1 MNVYVIQNT
10 HLDLALNEFLTV
22 WKKQHDSKKY
32 LQICEKKMP
41 EKRSPHFKYYKHVCN
56 LVL

>member
-41 EKRSPHFKYYKHVCN
+41 EKRSPNFKYY
-56 LVL
+56 